1 LIDAAQLVQQ
11 EEETTSR
18 ELTDML
24 EPGERAEGLKAVE
37 LALLAFLGVK
47 VVVPI
52 VCSFVGRELWERYDR
67 IRSRSQA
74 REAREELADQALSK
88 ATVEPAKVLAPIIES
103 LLEEG
108 VPAEQ
113 AARIAENTY
122 RRISERVATHE

>member
-1 LIDAAQLVQQ
+1 
-11 EEETTSR
+11 
-18 ELTDML
+18 ML

-37 LALLAFLGVK
+37 LAILAFLGVK

-74 REAREELADQALSK
+74 KEAREELAGCPLGK
-88 ATVEPAKVLAPIIES
+88 AAVERANVLAPIIES

-108 VPAEQ
+108 VPAED
-113 AARIAENTY
+113 AARIAESTY
-122 RRISERVATHE
+122 RRISERVATPG